1 MVDLVNVHRVPNPG
15 KEESLP
21 TALPKVFSFQ
31 IPDVVHVLTSSLLM
45 KSPRSGGAELNFVFC
60 WEE

>member
-1 MVDLVNVHRVPNPG
+1 MVDLVNIHRVPNPE

-21 TALPKVFSFQ
+21 TALPKVFYFQ
-31 IPDVVHVLTSSLLM
+31 ILDVVRLLTSSLLM
-45 KSPRSGGAELNFVFC
+45 RPHRSGRTEFNFVFS